1 MAYDPEKHH
10 RRSIRLKGYD
20 YSQPGMYFVTI
31 CSWQRQPLLETPELH
46 ETLIEAWQ
54 NLPSRFPTVTVD
66 RFVVMLDHV
75 HGILQMN
82 CSMRHAP
89 RPPLGNIIGAYKSIT
104 TVAWLRFNK
113 SRGVQC
119 PRHLW
124 QERFHDHVIRNDHD
138 LEAIREYIL
147 NNPLHAEICQGK
159 DIDDK
164 IWEEIISRHI
174 IDLA

>member
-31 CSWQRQPLLETPELH
+31 CSWHRQPLFETPELH
-46 ETLIEAWQ
+46 ETLVETWQ

-66 RFVVMLDHV
+66 RFVVMPDHV
-75 HGILQMN
+75 HGILQLN
-82 CSMRHAP
+82 SSMSYAP

-119 PRHLW
+119 SGHLW

-147 NNPLHAEICQGK
+147 NNPLHVDICQGR

-164 IWEEIISRHI
+164 TWEEIISRHI